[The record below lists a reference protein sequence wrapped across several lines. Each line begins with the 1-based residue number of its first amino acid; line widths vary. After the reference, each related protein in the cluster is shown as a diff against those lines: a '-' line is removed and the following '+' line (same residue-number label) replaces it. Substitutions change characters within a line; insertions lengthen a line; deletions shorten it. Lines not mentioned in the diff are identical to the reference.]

1 MKKQI
6 FDFLKALDANN
17 SKEWMDA
24 HRADYLKAKDTWLAE
39 IELIL
44 KKLSKHNPAFASVDP
59 KSTITRINRNR
70 RFNPD
75 KPIYKDNFTCTPF
88 GAINSPA
95 FHISISPNGS
105 FMGGGLYRPDS
116 PTLLKVREA
125 IDYNGEELL
134 KIVNSKKYKTFY
146 GGLNEDDEMLKK
158 APQGYSPDHPMIEL
172 LRRKNFIS
180 TITLT
185 QKEIISP
192 DFPALVEKAYVA
204 IKPLLDYMDEAV
216 NYQE

>member
-24 HRADYLKAKDTWLAE
+24 HRAEYMRAKDTWLAE
-39 IELIL
+39 IETIL
-44 KKLSKHNPAFASVDP
+44 KRLSKHNPAFADVDP

-88 GAINSPA
+88 GGMNSPA

-105 FMGGGLYRPDS
+105 FMGGGLYHPDS
-116 PTLLKVREA
+116 PTLLKLREA
-125 IDYNGEELL
+125 IDYDGDVLL
-134 KIVNSKKYKTFY
+134 KIVGKKSFKDFY
-146 GGLNEDDEMLKK
+146 GGLDTDAEALKK
-158 APQGYSPDHPMIEL
+158 APQGYSPDHPFIDL
-172 LRRKNFIS
+172 LKRKNFIS
-180 TITLT
+180 TVTLT
-185 QKEIISP
+185 QKEIIAD
-192 DFPALVEKAYVA
+192 DFPKLVEKAYVA
-204 IKPLLDYMDEAV
+204 IKPMLDYLDKAV
-216 NYQE
+216 NFQE